1 MAALLSNTTGL
12 GNTATGAAALLN
24 NTTGN
29 VNTATGINALLS
41 NTIGFENTAIGFE
54 ALYSNISGDHNTASG
69 AQALLTNDTGGN
81 NTATGYQ
88 ALLSNTGGDGNTATG
103 VSALA
108 SNTTG
113 DNSTA
118 IGYQA
123 LFSNTTGIANTAV
136 GFQALNQNTFGFNN
150 NAFGAV
156 ALTNHVTGNS
166 NNAFGAFA
174 LNSDTNGAGNSAF
187 GNAALLLSTG
197 IGNTAV
203 GFDAGDALTS
213 GNGNVYIG
221 SAVEGMAV
229 EDNHTYIR
237 NINTTNVSGGG
248 TDTVTVNLATGLLGH
263 LTSSRR
269 YKEDIKPI
277 ADASEALY
285 RLNPVSYRYKREI
298 DSTQSPAF
306 GLIAEEVAEV
316 NPALVA
322 HNPGGQP
329 ESVHYEMI
337 NAMLLNEFL
346 KAHRKMEAQQRQI
359 DDLTARL
366 DQQAAQIQ
374 KVNARLAAASPSDG
388 GLEASKFATGRIRR
402 GGPAPQVVLNDQ

>member
-1 MAALLSNTTGL
+1 MRLKILPPGLRIREPVGIRYLRTAQAATTLALVLEPSIFNNGEQNTATGVAALLSNTTGL

-24 NTTGN
+24 NTTGI
-29 VNTATGINALLS
+29 VNTATGINTLRS
-41 NTIGFENTAIGFE
+41 NTVGIENTATGFE
-54 ALYSNISGDHNTASG
+54 ALYSNISGDHNTATG
-69 AQALLTNDTGGN
+69 AQTLLTNDTGGD

-108 SNTTG
+108 GNTTG

-118 IGYQA
+118 IGFQA
-123 LFSNTTGIANTAV
+123 LLNNTTGTDNTAV
-136 GFQALNQNTFGFNN
+136 GFQALDQNTFGFHN

-156 ALTNHVTGNS
+156 ALADHSLVTPITRS
-166 NNAFGAFA
+166 VVLRSIATLMVPATA
-174 LNSDTNGAGNSAF
+174 RLVMR
-187 GNAALLLSTG
+187 ALLLSTG
-197 IGNTAV
+197 LNNTAV

-221 SAVEGMAV
+221 TGVEGMAV
-229 EDNHTYIR
+229 EDDHTYIR

-298 DSTQSPAF
+298 DSTRSPAF

-322 HNPGGQP
+322 HNPGGAAR
-329 ESVHYEMI
+329 ECSLR
-337 NAMLLNEFL
+337 ND
-346 KAHRKMEAQQRQI
+346 QRDAVQ
-359 DDLTARL
+359 
-366 DQQAAQIQ
+366 
-374 KVNARLAAASPSDG
+374 
-388 GLEASKFATGRIRR
+388 RIFE
-402 GGPAPQVVLNDQ
+402 GAPQNGSATKTD